1 MYLSNLSILPFELES
16 LMLAFTSAVQ
26 VLPHMSCNV
35 LLEQGTNRVSNRA
48 LWLVE
53 PPPAALSLVE
63 SISSCG
69 SAQAGYRAALLLVG
83 DPSPTRSELR
93 VHVVSS
99 SPGILVISRPAHL
112 PGRGSFGKR
121 LIRSRLKIRHGHSFQ
136 AGTFAHFRLTPVKAP
151 TKVIFVE
158 NPAKLGQFE
167 IFMYLDL

>member
-1 MYLSNLSILPFELES
+1 
-16 LMLAFTSAVQ
+16 MLAFTSAVQ

-53 PPPAALSLVE
+53 SPPAALSLVE
-63 SISSCG
+63 RISSCG

-99 SPGILVISRPAHL
+99 SPGTSVISRPAHL

-121 LIRSRLKIRHGHSFQ
+121 LIRSRLKTRLGHSFQ
-136 AGTFAHFRLTPVKAP
+136 AGTSAHFLLTPVKAP
-151 TKVIFVE
+151 SDFLLKTLQSWESSESSYTWIYNF
-158 NPAKLGQFE
+158 AKELQP
-167 IFMYLDL
+167 